1 MPYSSAVRTRFNFPY
16 QFISVILVLS
26 LLSACSLLKPKTVR
40 SWDRDILAKPEMQ
53 WDADAMEAEMD
64 EKIYF
69 SKEASRGGA
78 GIGGGGCGCN

>member
-1 MPYSSAVRTRFNFPY
+1 MISRYRTTSPDMWRRYLP
-16 QFISVILVLS
+16 VVLMCLS
-26 LLSACSLLKPKTVR
+26 LLSACNSLKPKPVY

-53 WDADAMEAEMD
+53 LDAEAMEAEMD

>member
-1 MPYSSAVRTRFNFPY
+1 MHSRFKTPPLY
-16 QFISVILVLS
+16 ISMMLVLS
-26 LLSACSLLKPKTVR
+26 LLSGCSLLTPKTVR
-40 SWDRDILAKPEMQ
+40 PWDRDILAKPEMQ
-53 WDADAMEAEMD
+53 LDADAMEAEMD

>member
-1 MPYSSAVRTRFNFPY
+1 MIDINSVPHRFALLRKGFALLL
-16 QFISVILVLS
+16 ILS
-26 LLSACSLLKPKTVR
+26 LLSACTILKPKTVR
-40 SWDRDILAKPEMQ
+40 PWDRDILAKPEMQ
-53 WDADAMEAEMD
+53 LDAEAMEAEMD

>member
-1 MPYSSAVRTRFNFPY
+1 MSHTSPSSHRFRLASRCLTFLL
-16 QFISVILVLS
+16 IAS
-26 LLSACSLLKPKTVR
+26 LLSACSVFKPKTVR
-40 SWDRDILAKPEMQ
+40 PWDRDILAKPEMQ
-53 WDADAMEAEMD
+53 WDADGLEAEMD